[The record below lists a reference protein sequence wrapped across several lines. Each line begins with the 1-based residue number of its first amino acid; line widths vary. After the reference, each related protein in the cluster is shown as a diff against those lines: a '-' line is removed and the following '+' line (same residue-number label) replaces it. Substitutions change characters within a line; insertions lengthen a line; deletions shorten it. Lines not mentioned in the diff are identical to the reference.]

1 MKTFLF
7 SLLVL
12 TASTAFAE
20 TCIHSIKQNSQKLTW
35 TGYKYSEKAA
45 VSGTFDK
52 IIFTQKNEGA
62 DSMAGL
68 IDSIEFV
75 IDTNSTNSGNAARD
89 STLKKTIFGYLKTP
103 NTISGKFKNTTQLD
117 TVTEISV
124 NEDMEIKL
132 NLEAK
137 DGKLVAT
144 GSLDL
149 LENGLKKSFDSVHI
163 ACKGLHTGEDGVSK
177 TWSTVDLKIEADYE
191 VKCSKGL
198 IDSIKSWFS

>member
-1 MKTFLF
+1 MKLISIFIITVFV
-7 SLLVL
+7 S
-12 TASTAFAE
+12 SAFAE
-20 TCIHSIKQNSQKLTW
+20 TCIHSIKPGSQKLTW
-35 TGYKYSEKAA
+35 TGYKYTEKAA

-62 DSMAGL
+62 ESMADL

-117 TVTEISV
+117 TVSEISV
-124 NEDMEIKL
+124 NEDMEIQL
-132 NLEAK
+132 NLDAK

-149 LENGLKKSFDSVHI
+149 LNNDLKKSYDSVHL
-163 ACKGLHTGEDGVSK
+163 ACKGLHTGDDGVSK
-177 TWSTVDLKIEADYE
+177 TWTTVDLKVEADYE

-198 IDSIKSWFS
+198 IDSIKAWFS